1 MIWTLASSQKSVSGL
16 HSHKG
21 QDSIDIPT
29 TLQEGRFTYTLV
41 SKSIIMAKIPSMAKS
56 QFLCR
61 QRAQGSHESYYPM
74 DLKMAFNDV
83 TYYTEREQ
91 IVSATLDTLFRTW
104 GHCNRYVRWRKFELS
119 QEVNS
124 RAIAC
129 CLSLETSQ
137 MMVSLTVLPLPVQY
151 AN

>member
-1 MIWTLASSQKSVSGL
+1 MIWTLASSQKRVSGL
-16 HSHKG
+16 HSHKC
-21 QDSIDIPT
+21 QDIIDIPT

-41 SKSIIMAKIPSMAKS
+41 SKSTIMAKVPSMAKS
-56 QFLCR
+56 QFLCG
-61 QRAQGSHESYYPM
+61 QRSQGSHESYYPM
-74 DLKMAFNDV
+74 DLKIVFSDV
-83 TYYTEREQ
+83 TDYTEREE

-104 GHCNRYVRWRKFELS
+104 GPCNSYVWWRKFKLS

-124 RAIAC
+124 RAIEC